1 MMKNAARMNFCL
13 LTSYEATAAS
23 LAVIEFENWV
33 GICWVKSVKT
43 LMDYERSIIVMG
55 V

>member
-33 GICWVKSVKT
+33 VICWVKSVQT
-43 LMDYERSIIVMG
+43 LMGYERSIIVMG